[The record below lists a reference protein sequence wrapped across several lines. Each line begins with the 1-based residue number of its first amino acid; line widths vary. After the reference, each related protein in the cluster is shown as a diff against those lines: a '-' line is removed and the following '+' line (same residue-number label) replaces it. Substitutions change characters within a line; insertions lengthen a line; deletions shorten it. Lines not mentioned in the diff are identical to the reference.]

1 MINEVIT
8 FRFKEFEWGIQTNS
22 HLWRN
27 SFIIWKPEEIKLVD
41 DRHSLLRH
49 LFYKFPNETGFLML
63 EYIYYYKEYEF
74 FEALLKSGTLDKFLD
89 GIIIIAANNNY
100 HEITLICIRYMNTL
114 KRENLI
120 L

>member
-8 FRFKEFEWGIQTNS
+8 YRFKEFEWSIQTDS
-22 HLWRN
+22 R
-27 SFIIWKPEEIKLVD
+27 SDPFIIWKPEEVKLTD
-41 DRHSLLRH
+41 NRHSLLKH
-49 LFYKFPNETGFLML
+49 LFYNFPKETGFLML
-63 EYIYYYKEYEF
+63 EYIYYYKAYEF
-74 FEALLKSGTLDKFLD
+74 FEALLKSGIHDKLLD
-89 GIIIIAANNNY
+89 GLITIAANNNY

>member
-8 FRFKEFEWGIQTNS
+8 FRFKEFEWGIRTTSQ
-22 HLWRN
+22 LGRN
-27 SFIIWKPEEIKLVD
+27 SFITWAPETHELAN
-41 DRHSLLRH
+41 DRHSLFRH
-49 LFYKFPNETGFLML
+49 LFYEFPDETGLLML
-63 EYIYYYKEYEF
+63 EYIYYYGAYEF
-74 FEALLKSGTLDKFLD
+74 FEVLLKSGSYDEFLD
-89 GIIIIAANNNY
+89 NLIIIAENNNY